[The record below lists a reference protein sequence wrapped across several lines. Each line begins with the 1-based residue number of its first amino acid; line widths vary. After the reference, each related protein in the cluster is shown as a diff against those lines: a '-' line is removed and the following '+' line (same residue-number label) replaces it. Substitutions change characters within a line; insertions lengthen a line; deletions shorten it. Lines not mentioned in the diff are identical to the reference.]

1 MLNKLCCGYNTD
13 RKKLT
18 IAKIKRPQY
27 PIWVMYP
34 SLGNNAVSG
43 YTRETPNPCLHSNL
57 RSIIALPPDQQQL
70 APYQIFIL
78 HGDVSGFPSIIRG
91 GEVGEVWTRGLPIT
105 SETLY
110 HFGKLDQT
118 KNASANFAPPLTLGL
133 SSSLSSHSLLHP
145 FPFSQARKFGLVAQF
160 LGYGSLPTTHL

>member
-57 RSIIALPPDQQQL
+57 RSITALPP
-70 APYQIFIL
+70 AATGTIPNFYTARWRR
-78 HGDVSGFPSIIRG
+78 HMRVSGFPSIIRG
-91 GEVGEVWTRGLPIT
+91 GAVGEIWTRGLPIT

-118 KNASANFAPPLTLGL
+118 KNASANFAPPLTLCL
-133 SSSLSSHSLLHP
+133 SSSLPSHSLLYP

-160 LGYGSLPTTHL
+160 LG